1 MPLHHCSRQVLKK
14 RFFLLD
20 WRKMCLYSLW
30 PIKLNSKVMLL
41 VCCCCFGEALNWSFQ
56 RLVESA
62 ALALL
67 SGVNYFLWKK
77 RALTRELQVEE
88 LIPDGSELNVC
99 PVCWERKKLSIDFFA
114 LIISCWIKKPFLFI
128 KAAIDKNGVFI
139 NLKKNYKRKGSGIL
153 GCEFGY
159 SSCIFGLILNIFR
172 Q

>member
-1 MPLHHCSRQVLKK
+1 MFLVISGEIVFSKGRNFLQGEMPFHHCSQQVLKK

-99 PVCWERKKLSIDFFA
+99 PVFSGKKVKYRLLLRRAMLDQ
-114 LIISCWIKKPFLFI
+114 
-128 KAAIDKNGVFI
+128 
-139 NLKKNYKRKGSGIL
+139 RQ
-153 GCEFGY
+153 
-159 SSCIFGLILNIFR
+159 LN
-172 Q
+172 

>member
-1 MPLHHCSRQVLKK
+1 MSFVTTSRKNIFTKGRNFSMEEMPLHHCSQQVLKK

-99 PVCWERKKLSIDFFA
+99 PVFQEKKVKYRLLLRRAMLDQ
-114 LIISCWIKKPFLFI
+114 
-128 KAAIDKNGVFI
+128 
-139 NLKKNYKRKGSGIL
+139 RQ
-153 GCEFGY
+153 
-159 SSCIFGLILNIFR
+159 LN
-172 Q
+172 

>member
-1 MPLHHCSRQVLKK
+1 MFLVSSREIVFSKGRNFHQGEMPFHHCSQQVLKK

-41 VCCCCFGEALNWSFQ
+41 VCCCSCCLFFFGEALNWSFQ
-56 RLVESA
+56 RLVDSA

-99 PVCWERKKLSIDFFA
+99 PVFQEKKLSIDFYSGVLC
-114 LIISCWIKKPFLFI
+114 LINGSWIK
-128 KAAIDKNGVFI
+128 NVFV
-139 NLKKNYKRKGSGIL
+139 
-153 GCEFGY
+153 FVH
-159 SSCIFGLILNIFR
+159 
-172 Q
+172 

>member
-1 MPLHHCSRQVLKK
+1 
-14 RFFLLD
+14 
-20 WRKMCLYSLW
+20 
-30 PIKLNSKVMLL
+30 MLL
-41 VCCCCFGEALNWSFQ
+41 VLCSCCLFFFGEALNWSFQ
-56 RLVESA
+56 RLFECA

-139 NLKKNYKRKGSGIL
+139 NLEKKLQKKRIRYIRL
-153 GCEFGY
+153 WNWVLVLCF
-159 SSCIFGLILNIFR
+159 CFNFR
-172 Q
+172 HF

>member
-1 MPLHHCSRQVLKK
+1 MSGEECFPVL
-14 RFFLLD
+14 
-20 WRKMCLYSLW
+20 LW

-41 VCCCCFGEALNWSFQ
+41 
-56 RLVESA
+56 
-62 ALALL
+62 L
-67 SGVNYFLWKK
+67 STPRYSMKKQQPTIYQAIAKQEVNYFLWKK

-139 NLKKNYKRKGSGIL
+139 NLKKKLQKKRIRYIRLWIWVLFLYFWFNFKY
-153 GCEFGY
+153 F
-159 SSCIFGLILNIFR
+159 
-172 Q
+172 